1 MANSS
6 NNIKWYLAE
15 LVEEIHIDGES
26 ENIVHNNLVLIHAD
40 SPEEAYKK
48 AVARG
53 SAMNDTYEI
62 SPGKK
67 VISTFRGLS
76 DLNPILDELEDGAT
90 IAYEE
95 LTDLTAEE
103 ISEMV
108 PEKDQLG
115 AFQTD
120 DDENDSNSA
129 VLEEAMRIIRNSDN
143 DL

>member
-15 LVEEIHIDGES
+15 LVEEIQIDGES
-26 ENIVHNNLVLIHAD
+26 ENVVHNNLVLIHAD
-40 SPEEAYKK
+40 TPEEAYKK
-48 AVARG
+48 ALARG

-67 VISTFRGLS
+67 VVSTFRGLS

-95 LTDLTAEE
+95 LTGLSAEE
-103 ISEMV
+103 ISDMV
-108 PEKDQLG
+108 PEKDLLG
-115 AFQTD
+115 AFQSD